1 MKTNSEIGNESTSNR
16 EKPISTNCKERERIC
31 EETLDDGEGGGGE
44 EEDRR
49 ERWRREYR
57 GIGFGTKS
65 AGR

>member
-1 MKTNSEIGNESTSNR
+1 MKAPQT
-16 EKPISTNCKERERIC
+16 EKNPFRRIAERERERIC
-31 EETLDDGEGGGGE
+31 EETLDDGEEGGGE

-49 ERWRREYR
+49 DRWRREYR